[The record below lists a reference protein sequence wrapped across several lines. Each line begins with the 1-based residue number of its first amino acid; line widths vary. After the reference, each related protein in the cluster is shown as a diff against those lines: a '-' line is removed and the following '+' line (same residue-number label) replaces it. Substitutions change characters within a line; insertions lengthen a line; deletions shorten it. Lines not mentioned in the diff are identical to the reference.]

1 MGLSSVFNTAVT
13 GLQASETTIDV
24 AGNNVAN
31 SNTIGFKK
39 SEALFTTQFLQTLSL
54 GSGPTA
60 GGTGGTNPRQ
70 IGLGVQV
77 GAIRTEFSQGT
88 IAISANP
95 SDLAIQGDGFFVVR
109 ASSGEQLYTR
119 NGKFE
124 LNSGS
129 ELVTMNGERVLGF
142 GVDDNYQIQST
153 VLTPLTIPLGSAA
166 VAKATENV
174 FLEGTLTPTGD
185 IADLGEIIQSRR
197 FSDGSKGVPTD
208 LPANSLTTVNAPATA
223 SIGTATA
230 TTGSGA
236 VPTGTYRY
244 KLVFVDADG
253 NESPASAEIGP
264 MTVTNPAT
272 DTVQFTGLPVAPSDF
287 ATKRLYRAEGSGP
300 TFDYE
305 YIADI
310 AGATTTYD
318 DISTDPPAAP
328 PLTSPPTPA
337 TLTEST
343 LAIGSYSY
351 YVTWYNS
358 VSGLESRPTSVIGP
372 QAVSVAG
379 QRVLLKN
386 IPQPPTGSPPE
397 YDSVR
402 IYRSLSDTASQ
413 PTEQYRIAEMPA
425 GTGSDTYIDGASDSS
440 IEITANKINLD
451 GPSISLG
458 MRLEDLVYRDGNN
471 YVQAFQPNG
480 TFQPGQFSFTG
491 RKGDRALTSQ
501 NLDITAA
508 TTVQDMINFMEESMG
523 IQAIDGNEGGSISSD
538 SKIQFV
544 GNKGTDNKLEIRL
557 SGMQFTPD
565 GSTSTSQINMQYT
578 STQQARGQSAVADFI
593 VYDSLGVP
601 LSVRVTSALVS
612 RSGTETVYRWFA
624 DSGDNDPMLGNNIA
638 VGTGEIRFNG
648 EGKFLSAT
656 SNSVAIAR
664 ENIPSTSPLEF
675 GLDFSQLSG
684 LSATKSSLAAT
695 RQDGFPPGKLTSF
708 LIGEDGKIR
717 GVFDNGTERD
727 LGQIRLARFANPT
740 GLDQR
745 GQNLYAT
752 AVNSGLPVLGNPGE
766 QGIGTVVSGAVE
778 QSNTDIS
785 KSLIDLISASTQ
797 YRGNARVI
805 TAAQQLLDELLNLRR

>member
-54 GSGPTA
+54 GSGPTS

-95 SDLAIQGDGFFVVR
+95 SDLALQGDGFFVVR
-109 ASSGEQLYTR
+109 AASGEQLYTR

-124 LNSGS
+124 LNSSS
-129 ELVTMNGERVLGF
+129 ELVTSNGERLLGF
-142 GVDDNYQIQST
+142 GVDDNFQIQST
-153 VLTPLTIPLGSAA
+153 TLTALTIPLGSAA

-185 IADLGEIIQSRR
+185 IADTPEIIQSRR

-208 LPANSLTTVNAPATA
+208 LPANSLTTVNAPTTTSINVAT
-223 SIGTATA
+223 G

-244 KLVFVDADG
+244 KMVYVTPDG
-253 NESPASAEIGP
+253 QESPATTEFGP
-264 MTVTNPAT
+264 FSITNPAS
-272 DTVQFTGLPVAPSDF
+272 DTVQFTGIPATPPDF
-287 ATKRLYRAEGSGP
+287 SATRIYRASGTGP
-300 TFDYE
+300 TFDYK
-305 YIADI
+305 YIADVPT
-310 AGATTTYD
+310 GTSTYN
-318 DISTDPPAAP
+318 DISIDPPAAP
-328 PLTSPPTPA
+328 PSGTPA
-337 TLTEST
+337 SLTEST

-351 YVTWYNS
+351 YVSWYNS
-358 VSGLESRPTSVIGP
+358 VSGLESRPTSIVGP

-379 QRVLLKN
+379 QRIELKN
-386 IPQPPTGSPPE
+386 IPQPPGGVPPE

-413 PTEQYRIAEMPA
+413 PTEQYRIATLAA
-425 GTGSDTYIDGASDSS
+425 GTASDTFVDGASDTS
-440 IEITANKINLD
+440 IEIPANKINLD
-451 GPSISLG
+451 GPPISLG
-458 MRLEDLVYRDGNN
+458 MKLENLVYRDGSN
-471 YVQAFQPNG
+471 YVQAFPSDG
-480 TFQPGQFSFTG
+480 TFTFTG

-501 NLDITAA
+501 SLTVDAN
-508 TTVQDMINFMEESMG
+508 TTVQNMIDFQEESMG
-523 IQAIDGNEGGSISSD
+523 IQAIDGNEGGSITAD

-544 GNKGTDNKLEIRL
+544 GNRGTDNKLEIRL
-557 SGMQFTPD
+557 SGMQFKPTN
-565 GSTSTSQINMQYT
+565 SAATSQVNMQYT
-578 STQQARGQSAVADFI
+578 STQQAKGQSAVSDFV
-593 VYDSLGVP
+593 VYDSLGMP
-601 LSVRVTSALVS
+601 LSVRVTAVLES

-624 DSGDNDPMLGNNIA
+624 DSGDNDPTTGNNIA

-648 EGKFLSAT
+648 EGKFLSST
-656 SNSVAIAR
+656 SNSVAVAR
-664 ENIPSTSPLEF
+664 ENVPSTSPLEF

-684 LSATKSSLAAT
+684 LAADKSSLAAT
-695 RQDGFPPGKLTSF
+695 RQDGFPPGKLTSY

-727 LGQIRLARFANPT
+727 LGQIRMARFANPT

-785 KSLIDLISASTQ
+785 KSLIDLITASTQ

>member
-39 SEALFTTQFLQTLSL
+39 SEAVFTTQFLQTLSL
-54 GSGPTA
+54 GSAPTD
-60 GGTGGTNPRQ
+60 TQGGTNPKQ

-88 IAISANP
+88 IAISSNP
-95 SDLAIQGDGFFVVR
+95 SDLALQGDGFFVVR
-109 ASSGEQLYTR
+109 SSTGEQLYTR

-124 LNSGS
+124 LNSQS
-129 ELVTMNGERVLGF
+129 QLVSSGGERLLGF
-142 GVDDNYQIQST
+142 GIDDNFQIQAT
-153 VLTPLTIPLGSAA
+153 TLQPLTIPLGSAA
-166 VAKATENV
+166 VAKATQNV
-174 FLEGTLTPTGD
+174 FLEGTLSPTGD
-185 IADLGEIIQSRR
+185 LADTAEIIQSRV

-208 LPANSLTTVNAPATA
+208 LPANSLATVNAPTTVG
-223 SIGTATA
+223 IGTATS
-230 TTGSGA
+230 TSGSGA

-244 KLVFVDADG
+244 KLVFVDANG
-253 NESPASAEIGP
+253 NESPATTDIGP
-264 MTVTNPAT
+264 ITVTNPAT
-272 DTVQFTGLPVAPSDF
+272 DTVDFTGLPTAPPDF
-287 ATKRLYRAEGSGP
+287 ATKRIYRAAGTGP
-300 TFDYE
+300 TFTYE
-305 YIADI
+305 YIADV
-310 AGATTTYD
+310 AGGTATYSD
-318 DISTDPPAAP
+318 VANQPPPAP
-328 PLTSPPTPA
+328 PVGTPA
-337 TLTEST
+337 TLTEGT

-358 VSGLESRPTSVIGP
+358 ISGLESRPTSMIGP

-379 QRVLLKN
+379 QEVLLKN
-386 IPQPPTGSPPE
+386 IPQPPGGAPPE

-413 PTEQYRIAEMPA
+413 PTEQFRIATLTA
-425 GTGSDTYIDGASDSS
+425 GAGATTYIDGASDTS
-440 IEITANKINLD
+440 INVATNKINLD
-451 GPSISLG
+451 GPPISLG
-458 MRLEDLVYRDGNN
+458 MTLENLVYRDGSN
-471 YVQAFQPNG
+471 YVKAFQPGATFQDG
-480 TFQPGQFSFTG
+480 TFTFTG
-491 RKGDRALTSQ
+491 RKGDRALTSKDLSI
-501 NLDITAA
+501 NSG
-508 TTVQDMINFMEESMG
+508 TTVQNLVDFMEESMG
-523 IQAIDGNEGGSISSD
+523 IQAVDGNEGGTITGD
-538 SKIQFV
+538 SRIQFT

-565 GSTSTSQINMQYT
+565 GSTSTSQVNMGYT
-578 STQQARGQSAVADFI
+578 SSQAAKGQSAVADFV
-593 VYDSLGVP
+593 VYDSLGIP
-601 LSVRVTSALVS
+601 LSVRVTTVLES
-612 RSGTETVYRWFA
+612 RTGTETVYRWFA
-624 DSGDNDPMLGNNIA
+624 DSGDNDPATANNIA

-648 EGKFLSAT
+648 EGKFLSST
-656 SNSVAIAR
+656 SNSVAISR

-675 GLDFSQLSG
+675 GLDFNQLSG
-684 LSATKSSLAAT
+684 LAATKSSLAAT

-727 LGQIRLARFANPT
+727 LGQIRLARFANPS

-745 GQNLYAT
+745 GQNLFAT

-766 QGIGTVVSGAVE
+766 QGIGTVVAGAIE